1 MVNIKNATVFL
12 VFLMLLVACNES
24 KKQDVSERLLKG
36 EFSAYESLPE
46 VHCDSLTLDS
56 LDNTYK
62 VDDTVFTGVCFTT
75 YHNTN
80 SQLENR
86 QIFQGKLHGNRILYS
101 PKGDT
106 LSVNLYNHGK
116 LIRESI
122 GESEVCHCD
131 SLETREIDEQE
142 LKFYFDEPY
151 TGRCKKYYPEDT
163 TAIYIEAR
171 YREGLPHGE
180 MKVYSRDGEVIM
192 SEKYNE
198 GEKIE

>member
-1 MVNIKNATVFL
+1 MVNIKTATIFL
-12 VFLMLLVACNES
+12 LFFTLIVSCGDDS
-24 KKQDVSERLLKG
+24 KNVSERLLKG

-46 VHCDSLTLDS
+46 VPCDSLTLDS

-62 VDDTVFTGVCFTT
+62 VDDTVFTGVCFTS

-80 SQLENR
+80 SRLEKR
-86 QIFQGKLHGNRILYS
+86 QIFEGKLHGNRILYS

-122 GESEVCHCD
+122 GEREVCHCD
-131 SLETREIDEQE
+131 SLETREVNEKE

-151 TGRCKKYYPEDT
+151 TGRCKKYYPEDS
-163 TAIYIEAR
+163 TALYIEAS

-180 MKVYSRDGEVIM
+180 MKVYSLDGEVIM
-192 SEKYNE
+192 SEKFSE
-198 GEKIE
+198 GEKID